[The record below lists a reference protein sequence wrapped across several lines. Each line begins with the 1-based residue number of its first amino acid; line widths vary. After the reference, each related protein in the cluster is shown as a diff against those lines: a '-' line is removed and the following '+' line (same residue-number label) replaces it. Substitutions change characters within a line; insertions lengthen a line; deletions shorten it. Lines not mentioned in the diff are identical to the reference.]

1 MRTMRNCC
9 AIFLMGS
16 KARCGAGRKKR
27 ARRVDIAR
35 LLQRRFQPGKRY
47 TEPEVNR
54 ILEQAHPDYASL
66 RRYMV
71 DYGFMERLDDG
82 SSYWVEPVKDD
93 ESQEK
98 GKKSMNREKRKELV
112 AAYMETERPMGV
124 YCITNRRNGKM
135 WIESSPDLDAI
146 AKRHQFELNMGMF
159 RSKAM
164 QHDYNEVG
172 KAEFQ
177 FEVLERLKQRKD
189 GYQDVRHELAVLEAK
204 WMEQLQPYGE
214 RGYHDAPNP
223 AKNRD

>member
-1 MRTMRNCC
+1 M
-9 AIFLMGS
+9 
-16 KARCGAGRKKR
+16 
-27 ARRVDIAR
+27 DIAR

-54 ILEQAHPDYASL
+54 ILEQVHPDYASL

-124 YCITNRRNGKM
+124 YRITNRRNGKM
-135 WIESSPDLDAI
+135 WIGSSPDLDAI

-172 KAEFQ
+172 EAEFQ

-189 GYQDVRHELAVLEAK
+189 GYQDVRHELAFGSQMDGTAAALRRAGVPRRAEAGQKSGLMGPMCFDDKELNGLFCAADLE
-204 WMEQLQPYGE
+204 LLL
-214 RGYHDAPNP
+214 
-223 AKNRD
+223 KNN